1 MTTRREMNSA
11 LGIGL
16 SAFCSGMGSA
26 LLDAQGAPE
35 PVKTLLQQ
43 PLGDIPNPEVNML
56 ILNVAPGAVSRPH
69 KHFGPV
75 YAYILG
81 GKIENQVDPEQPKTY
96 GAGDFFYEPAMH
108 VHRELRNL
116 SKTETARILVFLV
129 QEKGKPSAIG
139 AE

>member
-1 MTTRREMNSA
+1 MTTRREMNTA

-16 SAFCSGMGSA
+16 AFCSGMGSTQ
-26 LLDAQGAPE
+26 AQAAPE

-56 ILNVAPGAVSRPH
+56 ILNIAPGAVSRPH

-75 YAYILG
+75 YAYIVE
-81 GKIENQVDPEQPKTY
+81 GKIENQVDPDPPKTY
-96 GAGDFFYEPAMH
+96 SAGDFFYEPAMH
-108 VHRELRNL
+108 VHRQLRNL
-116 SKTETARILVFLV
+116 SKTETAKILVFLV
-129 QEKGKPSAIG
+129 QEKGKPTAIG